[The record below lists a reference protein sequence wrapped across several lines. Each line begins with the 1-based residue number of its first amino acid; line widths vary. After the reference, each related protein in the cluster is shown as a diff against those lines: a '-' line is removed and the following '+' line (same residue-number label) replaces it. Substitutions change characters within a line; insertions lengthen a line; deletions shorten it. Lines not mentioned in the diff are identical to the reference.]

1 MVEVE
6 KLAYLLTEET
16 TVCIMTDLLVRWW
29 ETHHFLLVLQLE
41 LFLSTTP
48 LLLSVLLKMIH
59 WHLSKR
65 YNDRS
70 GSLTLDSHQ
79 APSRRLQAAVT
90 PDDGYCKRLACLLCT
105 TADAR
110 LNRKLRKLHKSFVPA
125 SPTSSR
131 ETLSAWPHD
140 LWDKSRSI
148 SLGGKSDEHLSKGCT
163 GHLLGHWFSL
173 SARKENCV
181 LEEVILSN
189 TRCHNSSIFIAVA
202 KWQDSCREK
211 RLA

>member
-1 MVEVE
+1 MTGVAPWHWI
-6 KLAYLLTEET
+6 LIRHPAGGFRQQWPLTMGT
-16 TVCIMTDLLVRWW
+16 A
-29 ETHHFLLVLQLE
+29 
-41 LFLSTTP
+41 
-48 LLLSVLLKMIH
+48 
-59 WHLSKR
+59 
-65 YNDRS
+65 S
-70 GSLTLDSHQ
+70 GLGSE
-79 APSRRLQAAVT
+79 R
-90 PDDGYCKRLACLLCT
+90 LLCT

-110 LNRKLRKLHKSFVPA
+110 LNRKLRNLHKSFVPA

-131 ETLSAWPHD
+131 ETLFAWPHD

-189 TRCHNSSIFIAVA
+189 TRCHNSSIFITVA